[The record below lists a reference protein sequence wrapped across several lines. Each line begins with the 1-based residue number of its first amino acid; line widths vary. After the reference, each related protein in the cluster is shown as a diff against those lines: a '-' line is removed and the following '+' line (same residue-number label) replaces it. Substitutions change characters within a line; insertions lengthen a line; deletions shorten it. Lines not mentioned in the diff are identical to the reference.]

1 MSEVDYFPCRSS
13 EASRYLIESASL
25 IDMLRQLPAGSK
37 VTVNAVGNLAVLN
50 KDNEQIGYIEIRN
63 NGEFIDYSDS
73 ESQD

>member
-1 MSEVDYFPCRSS
+1 
-13 EASRYLIESASL
+13 
-25 IDMLRQLPAGSK
+25 MLRQLPAGSK